1 MAEIARCGM
10 SGFSKEWI
18 GKLLELSIP
27 LPMWGRNIF
36 KSSNFNSE
44 RLFLR
49 KAIKLRYHCLSQ
61 PELNYSYDS

>member
-10 SGFSKEWI
+10 SDFSKEWI

-36 KSSNFNSE
+36 KGSNFDFE
-44 RLFLR
+44 RFFKER
-49 KAIKLRYHCLSQ
+49 R
-61 PELNYSYDS
+61 